1 MAARRNP
8 LRATPFAHFP
18 AHSACIGTW
27 KRRASRTSYLIH
39 LSTAADS
46 NRGNRSWVKI
56 QSAGWV
62 NIQSARTIITTVR
75 RFSYISS
82 GVGGRDGALVFG
94 PGEKIDIPARV
105 G

>member
-1 MAARRNP
+1 MAARGNP

-27 KRRASRTSYLIH
+27 KRGTSRTSYLIH

-46 NRGNRSWVKI
+46 NRGNRSWVNI

-62 NIQSARTIITTVR
+62 NIQSARTIHLDLT
-75 RFSYISS
+75 SLSS
-82 GVGGRDGALVFG
+82 TIVHDPVDAHRH
-94 PGEKIDIPARV
+94 
-105 G
+105 